1 VDGLLGSGMELTHT
15 GSRIRGAAASHADE
29 EAPDPGGVGYPSDP
43 DSVSSVTNYPG
54 NTRR

>member
-15 GSRIRGAAASHADE
+15 GSGIRGAAERRADE
-29 EAPDPGGVGYPSDP
+29 EAPDPGGVGCPSDS